1 VRRIKQ
7 ISFLLLGLILS
18 GCATTSIKTAND
30 VFLQST
36 IDTDSYKKS
45 TWVESPCL
53 DNWMY
58 RVWLRAQVENKNV
71 ISYQIYVLD
80 RDSDWRFFNSAY
92 DADGKKLDFRTVD
105 SLVES
110 YGAYSGYTREEYVI
124 VVDRKYLNNSI
135 GKEINFKAVGQRGER
150 VIVVPSIYIEGFLK
164 KVDEY
169 IAK

>member
-1 VRRIKQ
+1 
-7 ISFLLLGLILS
+7 LS